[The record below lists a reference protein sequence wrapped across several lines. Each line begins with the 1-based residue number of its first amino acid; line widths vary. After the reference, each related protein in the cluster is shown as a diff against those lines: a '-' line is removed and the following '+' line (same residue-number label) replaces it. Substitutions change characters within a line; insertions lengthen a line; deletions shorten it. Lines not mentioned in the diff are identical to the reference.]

1 MGGKRLENI
10 KSKIDLNKK
19 YTIEEAV
26 KILKEVSNAKFD
38 ETVEL
43 HIRLGIDPKKADQAV
58 RGTVALPH
66 GTGKK
71 VKVGVIAKG
80 EKLIEAKN
88 SGADVVGS
96 TELIDEI
103 SKGKIDFD
111 VLIVTPDLMK
121 DIAKLGK
128 ILGPKGLMPNPKTGT
143 VTFDID
149 KTVKEIKAG
158 RIEFK
163 NDSAGIIHTICGKKS
178 FSIDNLVEN
187 INTIIDTVLKLKPS
201 TSKGKYIISAYVSTT
216 MGPGLSLNIDKY
228 I

>member
-1 MGGKRLENI
+1 MGKRLQNL
-10 KSKIDLNKK
+10 KNKLDLNKK
-19 YTIEEAV
+19 YSIEEAV
-26 KILKEVSNAKFD
+26 KILKENANAKFD

-43 HIRLGIDPKKADQAV
+43 HVKLGIDPKKADQTV

-71 VKVGVIAKG
+71 VRVGVIAKG

-96 TELIDEI
+96 TELVDEI
-103 SKGKIDFD
+103 SKGKINFD

-143 VTFDID
+143 VTFEIE
-149 KTVKEIKAG
+149 KTVKEIKSG

-163 NDSAGIIHTICGKKS
+163 NDPQGIVHTICGKRS
-178 FSIDNLVEN
+178 FSENALVDN
-187 INTIIDTVLKLKPS
+187 INTIVDAILKLKPS
-201 TSKGKYIISAYVSTT
+201 TSKGKYILSAYLSTT
-216 MGPGLSLNIDKY
+216 MGPGLALNIDKY